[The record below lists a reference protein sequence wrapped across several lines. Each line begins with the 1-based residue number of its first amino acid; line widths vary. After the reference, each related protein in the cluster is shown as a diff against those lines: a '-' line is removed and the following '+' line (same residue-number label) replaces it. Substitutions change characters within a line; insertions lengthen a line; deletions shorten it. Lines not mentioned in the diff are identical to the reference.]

1 VISAASDPG
10 RLGVSA
16 YTYFHVPMVA
26 AVSSALVLLAAAT
39 LVLVVALWD
48 MRAER
53 AKPGSP

>member
-39 LVLVVALWD
+39 LVLVALWD